1 MTLLICSFD
10 ACVEVVGVGVVG
22 VVIAVIDVVF
32 AVGYSLMCLSA
43 LAIAVMCVSLWRRAA
58 AAGAM
63 CEV

>member
-10 ACVEVVGVGVVG
+10 ACVEVVGV
-22 VVIAVIDVVF
+22 VIAVIDVVF
-32 AVGYSLMCLSA
+32 AVDYSLMCLSA

>member
-1 MTLLICSFD
+1 MLALL
-10 ACVEVVGVGVVG
+10 ALLVLVLVLVVLLLMLFMLC
-22 VVIAVIDVVF
+22 F

-43 LAIAVMCVSLWRRAA
+43 LAIAVLCVSLWRRAA